1 MCYQCNDVVDEV
13 PSCAG
18 NTNFTITDCGF
29 NGILC
34 QADIHAKVNAAQFLF
49 LLNINHSRSG
59 SDEQPRYAEIRDCCG
74 SDNMLSGLKVCSA
87 ATETSENKCA
97 SMENQ
102 GEGGVSLTDIT
113 GCCCL
118 EEL

>member
-1 MCYQCNDVVDEV
+1 MCWEYQLHHHRLR
-13 PSCAG
+13 G
-18 NTNFTITDCGF
+18 

-59 SDEQPRYAEIRDCCG
+59 SDEEARYAEIRDCCG

-87 ATETSENKCA
+87 ATEASENKCA
-97 SMENQ
+97 SMENR